1 MLILARLLLVRHGK
15 TEWNETGRYQGR
27 SDIGLSGVG
36 IQEAGA
42 LRQRLAGEKI
52 DAIYCS
58 DMKRAVETAQVIASG
73 RNIEPVA
80 CEELR
85 EIDFGAY
92 EGLTFEEV
100 MQRYPGTNW
109 WTAQNAE
116 ARLPQGESI
125 NQLASRVDRFV
136 ARLREHADAETVLVV
151 AHGGALRA
159 LICLLLGIGLEHW
172 WQIGMDSA
180 SLTVIGIYPERA
192 VLHTLNDVCHLR
204 DLRK

>member
-1 MLILARLLLVRHGK
+1 MAKLLLVRHGK

-27 SDIGLSGVG
+27 SDIDLSAAG
-36 IQEAGA
+36 IREAEA
-42 LRQRLAGEKI
+42 LRQRLAGERI

-58 DMKRAVETAQVIASG
+58 NMKRAVETAQVIVSG

-85 EIDFGAY
+85 EMDFGVY
-92 EGLTFEEV
+92 EGLTFEEI

-109 WTAQNAE
+109 WTARDAE

-125 NQLASRVDRFV
+125 SQLADRVDRFA
-136 ARLREHADAETVLVV
+136 ARLREHTDTETVLVV

-180 SLTVIGIYPERA
+180 SLTVIGIYPER
-192 VLHTLNDVCHLR
+192 VVIHSLNDVCHLK